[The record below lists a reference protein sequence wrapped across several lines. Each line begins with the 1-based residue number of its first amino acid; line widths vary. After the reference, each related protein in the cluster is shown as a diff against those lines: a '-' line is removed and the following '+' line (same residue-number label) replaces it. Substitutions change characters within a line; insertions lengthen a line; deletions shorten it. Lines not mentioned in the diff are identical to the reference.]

1 VFFEKSPGLYLVL
14 DPHLVIVAV
23 SDAYNEATMTKRDE
37 IIGRH
42 LFDVF
47 PDNPDQLDADG
58 VSNLHASLNRVLQ
71 NKKPDTMTI
80 QRYDVRKPE
89 SEGGEF
95 EVRYWSPMNVPIFC
109 ADDPDRIAFIIH
121 RVKDATEL
129 ILLREKSQM
138 TEGFQTRIEQME
150 IDILNRTRELELA
163 RKTLEQQNK
172 ELTSSYEEMESFS
185 YSVSH
190 DLRTP
195 LRAIN
200 GYGTILDREY
210 SNKLD
215 DEGKRFIRNI
225 KDNTQRMSVMIDE
238 LLSLAYLGRAEI
250 KKTEVDM
257 NTLANRLVYDMA
269 EVTNARTEFIIE
281 ELHTASADPALMDHV
296 FTNLLSNAI
305 KYSSKKDRPS
315 IKIWSYQEGPEV
327 IYAVRDN
334 GAGFDMAY
342 AGKLFGVFERLHNK
356 SEYDGIG
363 IGLAIVKRVI
373 QRHNGRVW
381 AEGRVNDGATFY
393 VSLPI

>member
-1 VFFEKSPGLYLVL
+1 MS
-14 DPHLVIVAV
+14 
-23 SDAYNEATMTKRDE
+23 
-37 IIGRH
+37 
-42 LFDVF
+42 
-47 PDNPDQLDADG
+47 
-58 VSNLHASLNRVLQ
+58 
-71 NKKPDTMTI
+71 I

-89 SEGGEF
+89 AEGGEF

-129 ILLREKSQM
+129 VLLREKSQL
-138 TEGFQTRIEQME
+138 TEGFQTRIDQME
-150 IDILNRTRELELA
+150 IDILERTRELELT

-172 ELTSSYEEMESFS
+172 ELIHSYEEMESFS
-185 YSVSH
+185 YTVSH

-210 SNKLD
+210 SSKLD
-215 DEGKRFIRNI
+215 DEGKRFISNI
-225 KDNTQRMSVMIDE
+225 KDNTERMSTMIDE

-250 KKTEVDM
+250 KKTQVDM
-257 NTLANRLVYDMA
+257 NALVNRLVYEMA
-269 EVTNARTEFIIE
+269 EATNARTEFIIE
-281 ELHTASADPALMDHV
+281 DLHAASADPGLMDHV
-296 FTNLLSNAI
+296 MTNLLSNAI
-305 KYSSKKDRPS
+305 KYSYKRERPC
-315 IKIWSYQEGPEV
+315 IRVWSYLEGAEV

-363 IGLAIVKRVI
+363 IGLAIVKRVV

-393 VSLPI
+393 FSLPI